1 MIKKIIILATLC
13 FSFFN
18 NLNALENKIILKI
31 DNNIITSLDVLKEI
45 EYLNFFNKKLNQIE
59 KEEIFQIALRSI
71 INFKIKKNEVNKV
84 FNSKQENID
93 YLQQLIKS
101 EYKKLGYSN
110 LAEFKEELISSKV
123 DFENFKEKLEI
134 EILWNQI
141 IYSKY
146 YNKLVIDEN
155 ELKKQ
160 IEAQNTIG
168 YSFELSEI
176 VFQASDVD
184 ELNNTYELIKKDI
197 DKIGFE
203 NAVLK
208 YSSSRTAI
216 NGGNLGWIDDVQIN
230 KEIMTELNKISD
242 GSITKPIRIPSGF
255 LILKKNNTKQIEKNL
270 DIDVE
275 LKKMIDY
282 QKDMQLNNYSNIY
295 FNKIKRDL
303 YINAP

>member
-255 LILKKNNTKQIEKNL
+255 LILKKNNTNR
-270 DIDVE
+270 
-275 LKKMIDY
+275 KK
-282 QKDMQLNNYSNIY
+282 
-295 FNKIKRDL
+295 FRHRC
-303 YINAP
+303 

>member
-84 FNSKQENID
+84 FKSKQENID